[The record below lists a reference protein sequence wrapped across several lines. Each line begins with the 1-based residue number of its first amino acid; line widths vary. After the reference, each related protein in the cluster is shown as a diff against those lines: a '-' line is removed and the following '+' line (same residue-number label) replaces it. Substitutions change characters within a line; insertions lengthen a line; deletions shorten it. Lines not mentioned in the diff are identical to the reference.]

1 MTAAA
6 AAARVEAGDTVVS
19 LPVHHFWLTPNH
31 PSFHGLLRGFTREC
45 KNCVPCFKVT
55 HLSQCRIHI
64 RSSGLSWKRLFF
76 LPLRFQILLMTAS
89 EITLASSSA
98 VCGCLTLQ
106 AVTSCDAGR
115 GVSGSH
121 LRVVTI
127 TAVCVC
133 TLVRLSA
140 VFHLMALLLDSLFA
154 LPVH

>member
-19 LPVHHFWLTPNH
+19 LPVHHFWLTPNR
-31 PSFHGLLRGFTREC
+31 PSFHGLLRGFTSEC

-55 HLSQCRIHI
+55 HLSQCRRIHVLLVF
-64 RSSGLSWKRLFF
+64 RGNDYF

-98 VCGCLTLQ
+98 VCGCVTLQ

-115 GVSGSH
+115 GVPVSH

-127 TAVCVC
+127 TAALCVHFGPLIC
-133 TLVRLSA
+133 RVPSHGVIT
-140 VFHLMALLLDSLFA
+140 
-154 LPVH
+154 